1 MFFELILA
9 WRFYSKHMTRRSN
22 VEKGAL
28 PYLNYS
34 DIHFGIFQIL
44 PVEMSHRKQT
54 WSSVII
60 NVEPIQCILI
70 HNTFVT
76 KPMIVNFK

>member
-22 VEKGAL
+22 VEKGVL

-44 PVEMSHRKQT
+44 PVEMSHRK
-54 WSSVII
+54 
-60 NVEPIQCILI
+60 
-70 HNTFVT
+70 
-76 KPMIVNFK
+76 